1 MIVDLFTSKT
11 TPGRE
16 TETDTDSD
24 TIHHYR
30 PSNMSAPSPYTTFTH
45 STATSDDDLCIQW
58 KHLASNASKRLPQD
72 QNCALISRMSTHV
85 VDGIA
90 LWSLLSAH
98 PRKRAIQVVG
108 AWLSHVTKKQISHI
122 GQTIHLIYN
131 LHLHSWQ
138 LGVLLL
144 ALYKLRKSRIQ

>member
-30 PSNMSAPSPYTTFTH
+30 PSNMSAPSPHTTFIH
-45 STATSDDDLCIQW
+45 STVTSDDDLCIQW

-72 QNCALISRMSTHV
+72 QNCALISRVSTHI

-90 LWSLLSAH
+90 LWSPLSRQHH
-98 PRKRAIQVVG
+98 PKTGHIIQVVG
-108 AWLSHVTKKQISHI
+108 AWLCVCLSLNKNIFRIFVRLFTLYTTFIV
-122 GQTIHLIYN
+122 
-131 LHLHSWQ
+131 LHPWQ
-138 LGVLLL
+138 LGAFLFALL
-144 ALYKLRKSRIQ
+144 